1 MRILMLLVAV
11 LSIGA
16 AQAEQVQVRQGELV
30 LNANLVKA
38 GNWPEGPVLL
48 MTHGTLAHGGM
59 EIMATLQGL
68 FREKGVSSLAPTLS
82 LGLSDRS
89 GMYPC
94 DTPHTHKHADALGE
108 IGLWLDWLRGQGV
121 SDVVLLG
128 HSRGGN
134 QTAWFAAEHKD
145 PSVRKIILIAPGV
158 WEAGMWEADY
168 EKRFKQP
175 LSPLLERAQALVDG
189 GKGDALM
196 SETDFLYCPKTAAT
210 AATFIS
216 YYAPDARFDTPS
228 WLRDIAVP
236 ALIVIGSEDRVV
248 PELPARMESLGESE
262 GLTVATI
269 DGADHFFRDLY
280 ADELVEIA
288 LEFIND

>member
-1 MRILMLLVAV
+1 MGAV
-11 LSIGA
+11 
-16 AQAEQVQVRQGELV
+16 QAEQVQTRQGALV

-68 FREKGVSSLAPTLS
+68 FREHGVSSLAPTLS
-82 LGLSDRS
+82 LGLSDRA

-94 DTPHTHKHADALGE
+94 DTPHTHKHTDALGE
-108 IGLWLDWLRGQGV
+108 IALWLDWLRGQGV
-121 SDVVLLG
+121 SDAVLLG

-145 PSVRKIILIAPGV
+145 PLVRKIILIAPGV
-158 WEAGMWEADY
+158 WEEGMWEADY
-168 EKRFKQP
+168 EKSYKQS
-175 LSPLLERAQALVDG
+175 LSPLLERAQTLVDG
-189 GKGDALM
+189 GKGGAPM
-196 SETDFLYCPKTAAT
+196 SETDFLYCPKTTVT
-210 AATFIS
+210 AATFVS

-236 ALIVIGSEDRVV
+236 ALVVIGSEDRVV
-248 PELPARMESLGESE
+248 AELPTRMEALGERA

-288 LEFIND
+288 LEFINE